1 MQPRESW
8 KQICHGYTVLFVVFF
23 LNPRSTWEIALK
35 EEKNE
40 LLLKYELY
48 HMEIIIFRVVMENII
63 LIFNWAYWFFIDK
76 DNFSL

>member
-1 MQPRESW
+1 MPWLHSAF
-8 KQICHGYTVLFVVFF
+8 CFF
-23 LNPRSTWEIALK
+23 FKPRSTWEIALK

-40 LLLKYELY
+40 LLLKYELD
-48 HMEIIIFRVVMENII
+48 HMEIIFFRVVMENII